1 MVNNNKFTMS
11 PLHSYRKEARL
22 QRSACVL
29 YQSSSLE
36 EVFLKL
42 EVEVETRRLS
52 MRLDQTVYSDIGLR
66 QQLIELLDSYN
77 APWLKLGVEVC
88 SILCHSKLSKEL
100 VH

>member
-1 MVNNNKFTMS
+1 MFKDEALVNNTKFTMS
-11 PLHSYRKEARL
+11 PLHSCRKEARL
-22 QRSACVL
+22 RQSACLL

-52 MRLDQTVYSDIGLR
+52 MRRDQTIYSDIGLR
-66 QQLIELLDSYN
+66 QQLIELLNSYN

-88 SILCHSKLSKEL
+88 SML
-100 VH
+100 

>member
-1 MVNNNKFTMS
+1 MFKDEALVNNTKFTMS
-11 PLHSYRKEARL
+11 PLHSCRKEARL
-22 QRSACVL
+22 QQSACLL

-52 MRLDQTVYSDIGLR
+52 MRRDQTIYSDIGLR
-66 QQLIELLDSYN
+66 QQLIELLNSYN

-88 SILCHSKLSKEL
+88 SML
-100 VH
+100 